1 MAPTGF
7 ALNMI
12 PIRRG
17 EISLLAAKGGKNGY
31 NNDIAKAQK
40 S

>member
-1 MAPTGF
+1 MAPTGL
-7 ALNMI
+7 ALNI
-12 PIRRG
+12 TPTRRG
-17 EISLLAAKGGKNGY
+17 EISFLAAQGGKNGY